1 MIYCLSF
8 FAKREIIFCGTEN
21 ILYLCIRIHKKIG
34 YFMKK
39 SKEKVPY
46 VPPLLS
52 VVTFRAEQGY
62 SSSSYTTFFIALSSE
77 FIGRSG
83 VSNSLESRI
92 DNGANWG
99 GTDGWY

>member
-1 MIYCLSF
+1 
-8 FAKREIIFCGTEN
+8 
-21 ILYLCIRIHKKIG
+21 
-34 YFMKK
+34 MKK

-46 VPPLLS
+46 VPPLIS

-77 FIGRSG
+77 FIGRTG